1 MFHKRYICSV
11 IFDPG
16 NPIVALCAE
25 GIGKNDLSERLLYIE
40 KAWNSASSD
49 IEKCVSAHFMGH
61 VIADLSEKL
70 KWQHLALE
78 YALKSDNLHGKQSLS
93 TLYLHIGKIYLDMG
107 LKMRA
112 TEYLQL
118 AYSEALHIEN
128 TKYNAKIKQGILA
141 AMQKLLIS

>member
-1 MFHKRYICSV
+1 MRYICSV

-25 GIGKNDLSERLLYIE
+25 GIGKNDLSERLFYIE
-40 KAWNSASSD
+40 KAWSSASSD

-70 KWQHLALE
+70 KWQHLALDF
-78 YALKSDNLHGKQSLS
+78 ALKPDNLQGKQYLS
-93 TLYLHIGKIYLDMG
+93 TLYLHIGKSYLDMG

-112 TEYLQL
+112 SEYLQL
-118 AYSEALHIEN
+118 AYTEALYLEN
-128 TKYNAKIKQGILA
+128 TKYNTKIKQGILA
-141 AMQKLLIS
+141 AMQKLLIP